1 MPLSSGHATTASVER
16 NRSRGRPR
24 SFGERAP
31 ALVLPRGRRLHDG
44 DPGDSML
51 VVTGGHF
58 ARRLTTR
65 AGRECMFRVYSP
77 GDVFGRIAVAPLEV
91 SGAARRGA
99 ARRPPGSTVD
109 HLPRRRTSWC
119 RSTRTRSLARAPMQ
133 RRQDASRPIH
143 RSRLVRTV
151 TVHVPVGDNFT
162 PRSYHAASG
171 GDGVQLALPSASFS
185 SWRRGPRRRCPSQP
199 PDLSPSLTRE
209 PHRGR
214 RIGGAA
220 SGWLRTA
227 HPVPSPVGNGQHHRG
242 ALTAAS

>member
-1 MPLSSGHATTASVER
+1 MPLSSCHATTASVER

-162 PRSYHAASG
+162 PRSHHAASG
-171 GDGVQLALPSASFS
+171 GDGAQLALPERFLQLVAPRS
-185 SWRRGPRRRCPSQP
+185 SKTMSEPTTGSLTVPDTRTSPRPANRRRRQRLAAHCTSRPFTRRKRPAP
-199 PDLSPSLTRE
+199 P
-209 PHRGR
+209 HAGR
-214 RIGGAA
+214 
-220 SGWLRTA
+220 
-227 HPVPSPVGNGQHHRG
+227 
-242 ALTAAS
+242 